1 MRHILAIIAAAA
13 LLAGCGSLADPISE
27 DTTAGRTKVEAEFYN
42 PAELPVEVA
51 TLGPSPER
59 ITWYDGKDKS
69 ELSASLD
76 MSKGTLTYAASDVR
90 STEPSDVRR
99 ALLEAWGD
107 DTVEAI
113 EGALPDGL
121 KGLVEAL
128 KNAGLL

>member
-1 MRHILAIIAAAA
+1 MRNTIALIAAAVF
-13 LLAGCGSLADPISE
+13 LAGCSSFGDPISE
-27 DTTAGRTKVEAEFYN
+27 DTTAGRTKVAAGFYD
-42 PAELPVEVA
+42 PAGLPDA
-51 TLGPSPER
+51 CTKPMPKT

-121 KGLVEAL
+121 QGLVSAL
-128 KNAGLL
+128 KSAGLI